1 MARRGSE
8 RADIVES
15 VFRRAST
22 ATDEPAVSA
31 PDDATA
37 VGKGKATPRRRDA
50 EARRR
55 TSVIT
60 QGGSGGRG
68 RGRQSREQIA
78 ARREALKRGDESV
91 LPARDR
97 GPARRFVRDFVDAR
111 RSPATYFMPVG
122 LPIFLLSYT
131 QIWVFQLLSYAV
143 VLALF
148 TDGVL
153 ITRRVRHEV
162 AARFPKESTRGLGL
176 YALTRAVQLRR
187 LRIPGPR
194 VSPGQ
199 KI

>member
-1 MARRGSE
+1 ME
-8 RADIVES
+8 T

-22 ATDEPAVSA
+22 ATDEV
-31 PDDATA
+31 DNATA
-37 VGKGKATPRRRDA
+37 GLDNATPAGKGKATPRRRDA

-55 TSVIT
+55 GSVVN
-60 QGGSGGRG
+60 QGGSGRTRG
-68 RGRQSREQIA
+68 RESREQIA
-78 ARREALKRGDESV
+78 ARRAALKRGDESA
-91 LPARDR
+91 LPTRDR
-97 GPARRFVRDFVDAR
+97 GPVRRFVRDFVDAR

-131 QIWVFQLLSYAV
+131 AIWVFQVLSYLV
-143 VLALF
+143 ILALI

-153 ITRRVRHEV
+153 ITRRIRHEV
-162 AARFPKESTRGLGL
+162 ATRFPKESTRGLGL

-194 VSPGQ
+194 VSPGD

>member
-1 MARRGSE
+1 M
-8 RADIVES
+8 
-15 VFRRAST
+15 FRRAST
-22 ATDEPAVSA
+22 ATDERAVSA
-31 PDDATA
+31 PDDAP

-55 TSVIT
+55 TSVIN
-60 QGGSGGRG
+60 QGGRGGRG
-68 RGRQSREQIA
+68 RGRESREQIA

-153 ITRRVRHEV
+153 ITRRVRREV
-162 AARFPKESTRGLGL
+162 ATRFPKEPTRGLGL

>member
-1 MARRGSE
+1 MEG
-8 RADIVES
+8 
-15 VFRRAST
+15 VFRRTST
-22 ATDEPAVSA
+22 ATDERTATT
-31 PDDATA
+31 PDDAA
-37 VGKGKATPRRRDA
+37 PVGKGKATPRRRDA

-55 TSVIT
+55 TSVIN
-60 QGGSGGRG
+60 QGGRGGRG
-68 RGRQSREQIA
+68 RESREQIA

-153 ITRRVRHEV
+153 ITRRVRGEV
-162 AARFPKESTRGLGL
+162 ATRFPKESSKGLGL